1 LNYFCEYQN
10 YPNPTFFTVFVK
22 LLIGIL
28 ITDKKLYRS
37 VETEYAKSSKSQK
50 NNFKKKDISKNLKH
64 FSPEKNNI
72 ISVMSIT

>member
-1 LNYFCEYQN
+1 MLYKKIELFLWISKLFKSY
-10 YPNPTFFTVFVK
+10 FFTVFVK

-50 NNFKKKDISKNLKH
+50 NKLKKKDIS
-64 FSPEKNNI
+64 
-72 ISVMSIT
+72 

>member
-1 LNYFCEYQN
+1 MLYKKIELFLWISKLSKSY
-10 YPNPTFFTVFVK
+10 FFTVFVK

-50 NNFKKKDISKNLKH
+50 NNFKKKEI
-64 FSPEKNNI
+64 F
-72 ISVMSIT
+72 